1 MTTLVTAAPQR
12 KPWLGWLVAIL
23 AAPVVFGAFV
33 AAKGVNPFTMYADI
47 LSSLLEPAQA
57 ETVAIRASVLLLA
70 GLAVAVPARAG
81 LLNVGGEGQIIV
93 GAVAAAG
100 VALAT
105 DESLPGPVV
114 LVLML
119 IAAMLAGAAWAGI
132 AGVLRLT
139 VKVNEAIST
148 LLLNFIALDLMLAL
162 IYDPWKDKSGF
173 GQPSSRPLA
182 ETARLPLFVPTSAL
196 NVGIVI
202 ALVSLAAVWFLMRH
216 TAWGFRLRVV
226 GGNPE
231 AARRAGMRVG
241 ALLLSA
247 MLVGG
252 ALAGLAGLVHFAGTE
267 FKLRPGMTASFGY
280 VGFLASWLAAHKPL
294 RVAGAAVLLAAI
306 AMAGDS
312 LQIDSGLPAAS
323 VNVLM
328 AVVLLVVLGANLRS
342 WRTKPTTEPATPQAT
357 DPVPATAPN
366 PASKSTEEASA

>member
-1 MTTLVTAAPQR
+1 MTTLVTAPSATAPPDR
-12 KPWLGWLVAIL
+12 RPWLGWLVAIL
-23 AAPVVFGAFV
+23 AAPVIFGAFV
-33 AAKGVNPFTMYADI
+33 AAKGVNPLTMYADI
-47 LSSLLEPAQA
+47 LSSLLQPAQA
-57 ETVAIRASVLLLA
+57 ETVAIRAAVLLLA

-100 VALAT
+100 IALVT
-105 DESLPGPVV
+105 DQSLPGPVV
-114 LVLML
+114 LILML
-119 IAAMLAGAAWAGI
+119 FAAMLAGAAWAGI

-182 ETARLPLFVPTSAL
+182 DEARLPLFVPTSAL

-202 ALVSLAAVWFLMRH
+202 VLVALPAVWFLMRH

-241 ALLLSA
+241 LLLLSA

-280 VGFLASWLAAHKPL
+280 VGFLASWLAAHRPL
-294 RVAGAAVLLAAI
+294 RVAGAAVLLAGI

-328 AVVLLVVLGANLRS
+328 AIVLLVVLGANLRS
-342 WRTKPTTEPATPQAT
+342 WRG
-357 DPVPATAPN
+357 
-366 PASKSTEEASA
+366 KSTVHTVTDGEASS